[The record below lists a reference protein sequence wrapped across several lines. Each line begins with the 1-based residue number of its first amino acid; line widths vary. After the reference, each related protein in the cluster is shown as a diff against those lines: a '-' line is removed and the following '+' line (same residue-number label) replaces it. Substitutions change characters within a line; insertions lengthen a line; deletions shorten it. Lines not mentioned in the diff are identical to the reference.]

1 MKKDKVPQ
9 FVQADDLKESTGFLL
24 KLRLPWLMAG
34 LAGGFL
40 ATFLISRF
48 EAQLVQNV
56 KLAFFL
62 PMIVYLSDAVGTQ
75 TETIYIRN
83 ITNKKAMFK
92 TYLFKEL
99 QIGVILGAFF
109 GCIVGSVAYIWLRQL
124 DLALTVGLAMAV
136 AVATAPVV
144 AVCVAK
150 LFQVEHQDPAVGAG
164 PFTTILQDIVS
175 ILIYFA
181 VASVILF
188 Q

>member
-1 MKKDKVPQ
+1 MKREKVPQ
-9 FVQADDLKESTGFLL
+9 FVEADDLKESTGFLL
-24 KLRLPWLMAG
+24 KLRLPWLVAG
-34 LAGGFL
+34 LIGGFL

-48 EAQLVQNV
+48 EAQLQQNV

-99 QIGVILGAFF
+99 QIGLILGIFF
-109 GCIVGSVAYIWLRQL
+109 GCVVGSVAYIWLQQF
-124 DLALTVGLAMAV
+124 DLALTVGLAMA
-136 AVATAPVV
+136 ATVATAPVV
-144 AVCVAK
+144 AVCVARV
-150 LFQVEHQDPAVGAG
+150 FQTEHQDPAVGAG

-175 ILIYFA
+175 ILIYFII
-181 VASVILF
+181 ASLIMF